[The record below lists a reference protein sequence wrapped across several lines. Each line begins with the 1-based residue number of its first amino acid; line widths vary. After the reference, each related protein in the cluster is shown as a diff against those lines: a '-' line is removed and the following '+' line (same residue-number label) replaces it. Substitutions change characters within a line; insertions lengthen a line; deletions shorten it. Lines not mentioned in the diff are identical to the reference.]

1 MKVYAR
7 QHRFATR
14 RAESGMSLLEVL
26 VALGI
31 GLVLIAGVTQLF
43 IGSNQAFLAR
53 DQLAR
58 MQENIRFISERLQ
71 RDIRMAGY
79 QGCAPSVNS
88 FLNASVT
95 PYVFDA
101 TPIMGWEYEDTGVGD
116 TVILDDLNVGSTA
129 ATDWASSAGFDLPN
143 PTSATG
149 TNPLSLLPG
158 SDVLMVKRSV
168 RHDVAVTDVTNGG
181 TPNIQMTAAEPAI
194 AENMTVVLVDNNCR
208 VADKFQRTNDNDE
221 DSIERAAGAA
231 PGNATPLANWS
242 NALVGSVSS
251 PATLPVSV
259 YTLES
264 ELYYIRNNPDDVP
277 SLYSV
282 RLGPSGGATQELITG
297 VENMQ
302 VLYGISTGA
311 PDDVVNNYV
320 PANAVTDFDDVLAVR
335 VAFLMRSTELANTED
350 TLVTYVLA
358 GTNVTRMDGAV
369 AGNEGDRFLR
379 LSSTITVGLR
389 NQLR

>member
-7 QHRFATR
+7 HHRFATR
-14 RAESGMSLLEVL
+14 RAEAGMSLLEVL

-79 QGCAPSVNS
+79 QGCAPSVNDLLDS
-88 FLNASVT
+88 TDAAYT
-95 PYVFDA
+95 GQPYVFDG
-101 TPIMGWEYEDTGVGD
+101 TPVMGWEYAGSAIGNAL
-116 TVILDDLNVGSTA
+116 ILDDLGASEA
-129 ATDWASSAGFDLPN
+129 ANWTNGVTPALPFTLPAG
-143 PTSATG
+143 G
-149 TNPLSLLPG
+149 ILPG
-158 SDVLMVKRSV
+158 SDVLMVKRSA

-264 ELYYIRNNPDDVP
+264 ELYYIRNNPDDIP

-335 VAFLMRSTELANTED
+335 VAFLMRSTELANTEN

-358 GTNVTRMDGAV
+358 GTNVTRMDVAV